1 LSNAAFS
8 VIKND
13 NWRDLSAALRVLVV
27 DDSETTRRILRV
39 LLGSRDWTICGEAKS
54 GESGVEK
61 FEELKPDVVV
71 LDLAMPDLAD
81 PRVLAVKR
89 QAWQKQTSITGAYAF
104 YRPGQWFTIR
114 GALQN
119 RHFKV
124 HFAGEHIA
132 AEQGFMEG
140 AAVTGIEAAKSL

>member
-1 LSNAAFS
+1 MT
-8 VIKND
+8 
-13 NWRDLSAALRVLVV
+13 
-27 DDSETTRRILRV
+27 ETTRRILRV

-54 GESGVEK
+54 GEAGVEK
-61 FEELKPDVVV
+61 FEGLKPDVVV
-71 LDLAMPDLAD
+71 LDLAMPDMAN

-89 QAWQKQTSITGAYAF
+89 QAWQEQTSITGAYAF

-114 GALQN
+114 AALQK

-132 AEQGFMEG
+132 DEQGFMEG